1 MRNLCQAIDHSGRGR
16 SIVAVDRVRGEGG
29 QADRDVLGAAGF
41 RAAVAHPFARP
52 GMYCL
57 ASPDRHLAAL
67 VVHDQGAVKHDCELI
82 ELGALPRL
90 GPAGRAAHVRDTEP
104 GIAGVGPAHVFLDQL
119 RRFTRGGYLSRL
131 ANQFWHARQYPAG
144 AGSALL
150 AGDAAVL
157 DPVEGLLLGGCVVGP
172 PGDDLG
178 QARVMTIRPSKNLST
193 PGLIRTRPQL
203 PAVTFSIRSVSRARS
218 SESGETR

>member
-1 MRNLCQAIDHSGRGR
+1 MRNLYQAKTISGGG

-29 QADRDVLGAAGF
+29 QADGDVLGAAWS

-67 VVHDQGAVKHDCELI
+67 VVHDQSAVKHDGEFI
-82 ELGALPRL
+82 ELGPLPRL

-119 RRFTRGGYLSRL
+119 RRFTR
-131 ANQFWHARQYPAG
+131 
-144 AGSALL
+144 
-150 AGDAAVL
+150 
-157 DPVEGLLLGGCVVGP
+157 
-172 PGDDLG
+172 
-178 QARVMTIRPSKNLST
+178 
-193 PGLIRTRPQL
+193 
-203 PAVTFSIRSVSRARS
+203 
-218 SESGETR
+218 